1 MNNRERDKLDI
12 VSTDSVILED
22 SPVIE
27 VEPEQLEL
35 SHGGGL
41 SVIIKHDYYANDTA
55 HGRDLFRAFLT
66 ALDSRKA
73 DIVRILVAGS
83 GVKLFSDNNTLYKE
97 FKELY
102 SDVPVV
108 TVCLESIEEY
118 GIDISALPSNCET
131 LDMGDFAVAVI
142 NTQNPVILE

>member
-55 HGRDLFRAFLT
+55 HGRDLFRELKNLGNFRNGEL
-66 ALDSRKA
+66 
-73 DIVRILVAGS
+73 ILKS
-83 GVKLFSDNNTLYKE
+83 L
-97 FKELY
+97 
-102 SDVPVV
+102 
-108 TVCLESIEEY
+108 
-118 GIDISALPSNCET
+118 
-131 LDMGDFAVAVI
+131 
-142 NTQNPVILE
+142 